1 MKSVSKR
8 HMRRLFKK
16 ERILYSNKLL
26 LCNVAQSEDS
36 NPSVGVSCTNEVD
49 IQMDDIINIPDE
61 QCVDRKSLNE
71 INRSISEENRE
82 AYINT
87 MKSLLKGRLPKT
99 LTEIISINLC
109 MDINLDGIHGK
120 RRLKDFEVFFHTL
133 TDACRTLGSQDVE
146 KDIRN
151 ALKIIKK
158 CAIHAQCIKN
168 KKQLKN

>member
-36 NPSVGVSCTNEVD
+36 NPSVGVS
-49 IQMDDIINIPDE
+49 
-61 QCVDRKSLNE
+61 
-71 INRSISEENRE
+71 SISEENRE

-99 LTEIISINLC
+99 LTEIISINLY

-133 TDACRTLGSQDVE
+133 TDPVEHLGLKMFERTYE
-146 KDIRN
+146 N

-158 CAIHAQCIKN
+158 RAISCAVY
-168 KKQLKN
+168 

>member
-1 MKSVSKR
+1 M
-8 HMRRLFKK
+8 
-16 ERILYSNKLL
+16 E
-26 LCNVAQSEDS
+26 
-36 NPSVGVSCTNEVD
+36 SCTNCCKQFDENFKQINDTIQNLQEIIVNQNDAIMKAMAEQKVLTERLLYQEVNKKKLPSTFPIKD
-49 IQMDDIINIPDE
+49 ING
-61 QCVDRKSLNE
+61 LNE

-158 CAIHAQCIKN
+158 TCYSCAVH
-168 KKQLKN
+168 